1 MKTIL
6 YVSTAVISAMLLS
19 CTPQG
24 ERTRMVEKKLPV
36 ELFVDSFLAH
46 NPNGLINDIMFEETN
61 KKFAEEIEKA
71 LNEPNFL
78 EGIPLHLE
86 GMNQV
91 GKSIKAHFG
100 AWPVPRTWEYKKPTK
115 EVYFDAIVDIPDSLV
130 STLDKEKMYILYGK
144 NIGIVSYNAAVALY
158 GKKIRV
164 WNPKV
169 SISKNDIWDDQ
180 VDLDFGVLIYHLDSI
195 KPFTGKR
202 EKEAIK
208 Y

>member
-6 YVSTAVISAMLLS
+6 YVSAAVISAMLLS

-24 ERTRMVEKKLPV
+24 ERTRWVDKKYPI

-46 NPNGLINDIMFEETN
+46 NPNGLINDVVFEETN
-61 KKFAEEIEKA
+61 KKFVEEIKKA
-71 LNEPNFL
+71 LDEPNFL

-86 GMNQV
+86 GMNKV
-91 GKSIKAHFG
+91 GKSVKAHFG
-100 AWPVPRTWEYKKPTK
+100 AWPGPRNWDYKEPTEK
-115 EVYFDAIVDIPDSLV
+115 VYFDAIVDIPDSLV
-130 STLDKEKMYILYGK
+130 SVLNKEKMYILYGK

-164 WNPKV
+164 WNPIV
-169 SISKNDIWDDQ
+169 SIAPNDIWEDR
-180 VDLDFGVLIYHLDSI
+180 VDLDLGVLIYHLDSI

-202 EKEAIK
+202 DKEAIK